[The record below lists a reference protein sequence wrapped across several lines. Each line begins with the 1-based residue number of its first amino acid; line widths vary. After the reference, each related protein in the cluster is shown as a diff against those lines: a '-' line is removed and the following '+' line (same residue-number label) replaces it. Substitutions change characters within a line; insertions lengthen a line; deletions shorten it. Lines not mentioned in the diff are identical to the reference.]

1 MYNKELFD
9 RLEKKFGTEKMA
21 IFAEIMTD
29 RHEIL
34 YLEHLSDGI
43 EDFTEEDYERD
54 WWLDKSIQLKATI
67 KTDPIIESVVEKI
80 KSRSAVGIKKYGTT
94 LKDNNTDDFLTHLQE
109 ELMDS
114 VNYLEKLKDLLNQK
128 GYINLLDVPNLND
141 FNEDLIR

>member
-9 RLEKKFGTEKMA
+9 RLEKKFGTEKMT

-29 RHEIL
+29 THEIL

-54 WWLDKSIQLKATI
+54 WWLDKSIQLKATL

-80 KSRSAVGIKKYGTT
+80 KSRSAFGIIKYKTT
-94 LKDNNTDDFLTHLQE
+94 LKDNQTDDFLTHLQE

-114 VNYLEKLKDLLNQK
+114 VNYIEKLKDLLNQK
-128 GYINLLDVPNLND
+128 GYLSFAEVPNLND